1 MVRLLLQVL
10 ELLLKG
16 LLALFLLTLVHYYH
30 VACEVGD
37 GVFAGWG
44 VQGGFYWPS
53 DHCFVAFV

>member
-10 ELLLKG
+10 ELSLKS
-16 LLALFLLTLVHYYH
+16 LLALFLLTLVHHYH
-30 VACEVGD
+30 VARQVRD

-44 VQGGFYWPS
+44 VQGTFYWPS